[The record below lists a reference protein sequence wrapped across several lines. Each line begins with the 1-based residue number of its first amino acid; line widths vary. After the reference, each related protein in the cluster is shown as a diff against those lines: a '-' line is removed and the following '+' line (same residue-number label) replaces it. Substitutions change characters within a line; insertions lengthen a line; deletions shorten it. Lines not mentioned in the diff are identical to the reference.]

1 MTTLDDV
8 SFRLP
13 RRARSVP
20 RARAALH
27 AVLGGWGAGDDLLD
41 TAELVLSELVTNA
54 LRVRVPADRQVGVRI
69 AHSSTDGLLRLEVSD
84 AGSGRPELTHPAT
97 EDEHG
102 RGLHVV
108 DALSHRWGVSPRP
121 GGIGKTV
128 WSELK
133 APALDPAPPARHL
146 AAIAIRAGQHVRAWG
161 AWHTVRS
168 VATLRHTTGSLTVTL
183 TLADGPPLRLPA
195 AEPVAVRGLP

>member
-1 MTTLDDV
+1 MASQVDV

-13 RRARSVP
+13 RRPWSVP

-27 AVLGGWGAGDDLLD
+27 AVLGDWGAGDDLLH

-54 LRVRVPADRQVGVRI
+54 LRVRVPADRQVGIRI
-69 AHSSTDGLLRLEVSD
+69 AHSSAAGLLRLEVSD
-84 AGSGRPELTHPAT
+84 AGSGWPERTYPAT

-102 RGLHVV
+102 RGLQVV
-108 DALSHRWGVSPRP
+108 DTLSHRWGVSPRP

-133 APALDPAPPARHL
+133 APALTPAPHTRQL
-146 AAIAIRAGQHVRAWG
+146 AAIAIRAGHQIRAWG
-161 AWHTVRS
+161 TWQTILS
-168 VATLRHTTGSLTVTL
+168 VATLRHTTGTLTVTL